1 MEKVV
6 VELEAKTGKAEAS
19 LQDVVNAIQDINKA
33 TVESNKDTAKSL
45 KEVEK
50 SSGQAAKGIKAIGTG
65 LKALGI
71 GLVIAALGTL
81 KDLFSQNQKVVDVFN
96 TTFEV
101 AGQVV
106 SQATT
111 AFTKIYDALSKS
123 TDQFDALGKVASGL
137 VTIAITPLKLAF
149 YGVQLGIDTAMLA
162 WEKSFLGDK
171 NPETIKALN
180 LSIIETK
187 TNILEVGAAALEA
200 GEDVV
205 TNFVE
210 AVAEVGAAGEVV
222 VKELGKV
229 NIKNAIESAKAITAL
244 KKSAELASVLNQGL
258 IEKYDRQAEKLRQIR
273 DDESKSI
280 EDRIKAN
287 SELALILDEQEVA
300 MKKNAQIAVAA
311 AAAELSKNKDSI
323 ELQKAYQE
331 ALNEQAAIEA
341 QITGFRSEQQTN
353 TNSLLKEQKEIM
365 NEISLFGKSERD
377 KEKLELLQEYDLNKE
392 LIERQVTDEAE
403 KKERLLAL
411 QTDYNTRLRE
421 INDEFNVGEIER
433 AEARILLEE
442 QIAQRKRTINLEY
455 VNFAGSLSGLMQQI
469 AGKNKAIA
477 LAGLVL
483 EKGAAIANVVLKA
496 QESIAVAKANEAKI
510 PFFTQLGT
518 LTLPNFA
525 KPASMAGTAK
535 SILSTKLGAGLA
547 IASIGAS
554 SIGRG
559 GSVSDGGTPP
569 APPAAPSIP
578 SAPPAFNIVGQS
590 NTNQLADAIGG
601 QSRQPTRAYVVSS
614 DVTTSQ
620 EMDRN
625 IITESGT

>member
-71 GLVIAALGTL
+71 GLVISALGTL

-200 GEDVV
+200 GKDVA

-300 MKKNAQIAVAA
+300 MKKNAQIAVVA

-554 SIGRG
+554 SIGKG

-569 APPAAPSIP
+569 APPSIP

>member
-569 APPAAPSIP
+569 APPSIP

>member
-200 GEDVV
+200 GKDVA

-421 INDEFNVGEIER
+421 INDGFNVGEIER

-569 APPAAPSIP
+569 APPSIP

>member
-71 GLVIAALGTL
+71 GLVISALGTL

-300 MKKNAQIAVAA
+300 MKKNAQIAVVA

-331 ALNEQAAIEA
+331 ALNEQAGIEA

-554 SIGRG
+554 SIGKG

-569 APPAAPSIP
+569 APPSIP

>member
-137 VTIAITPLKLAF
+137 ITIAITPLKLAF

-200 GEDVV
+200 GKDVA

-554 SIGRG
+554 SIGKG

-569 APPAAPSIP
+569 APPSIP

-601 QSRQPTRAYVVSS
+601 QSRQPTRTYVVSS

>member
-323 ELQKAYQE
+323 ALQKAYQE

-569 APPAAPSIP
+569 APPSIP